1 MIGERFAGTAT
12 RVVADRWTVEAVFF
26 SRFSAPGWTISP
38 LVSRHVAL
46 ERRRGGTPRR
56 RPRGFFHFTSCRP
69 STTRF
74 PTPATSA
81 FESPPFCSHS
91 PSAALYF
98 LHPSPPLTPSSS
110 LTRYACPSFYFCNR
124 VSLWFVR
131 RPLSL
136 SRARTDQPAPV
147 FILKPSVRYFRPD
160 RFSLPCVYSRISSGW
175 YLPAFPFLF
184 SFPCSFCASFMED
197 GSRRLEL
204 TGSFNSEIEK
214 TKTSVRWRKMKSCA
228 SFRFCMGFDD
238 FFLF

>member
-1 MIGERFAGTAT
+1 MARRA
-12 RVVADRWTVEAVFF
+12 VVLGASSISRPAV
-26 SRFSAPGWTISP
+26 
-38 LVSRHVAL
+38 
-46 ERRRGGTPRR
+46 PRR
-56 RPRGFFHFTSCRP
+56 PVFQPPQRQPSNRRLSALTHPLPP
-69 STTRF
+69 STSFIR
-74 PTPATSA
+74 
-81 FESPPFCSHS
+81 
-91 PSAALYF
+91 
-98 LHPSPPLTPSSS
+98 LHPWHPPRPLLDMHVLRSTSVTAFRSG
-110 LTRYACPSFYFCNR
+110 SFEGL
-124 VSLWFVR
+124 S
-131 RPLSL
+131 LSL

-214 TKTSVRWRKMKSCA
+214 TKTSVRWRKMKNCA

>member
-1 MIGERFAGTAT
+1 MIGERFARTAT
-12 RVVADRWTVEAVFF
+12 RVVADGWTVEAVFF

-98 LHPSPPLTPSSS
+98 LHPFPPLTPSSP

-136 SRARTDQPAPV
+136 ARARTNPHPFSSLNRPFGISGPIDPPSPAFILGFRPADICRLFPFFFPFRVRFAPV
-147 FILKPSVRYFRPD
+147 SWRMVLG
-160 RFSLPCVYSRISSGW
+160 GW
-175 YLPAFPFLF
+175 
-184 SFPCSFCASFMED
+184 
-197 GSRRLEL
+197 
-204 TGSFNSEIEK
+204 N
-214 TKTSVRWRKMKSCA
+214 
-228 SFRFCMGFDD
+228 
-238 FFLF
+238 